1 MEQPGMQQIPMD
13 VIAGIIFK
21 QTVELEVLRGQLAQ
35 AKQMIATLRKEEQQK
50 KEAVNDVDGLS

>member
-1 MEQPGMQQIPMD
+1 MEQPGMQIPMD

-50 KEAVNDVDGLS
+50 KEAVNDVDG